1 MGSVNDNQYN
11 FPAIKIHNLTKRY
24 AEGKSERI
32 LFANLQLHVEHGE
45 ILALLGR
52 SGSGKSTLLNLIS
65 CIDKSDAG
73 QIWINNQ
80 NVIALSEKECTLWR
94 RRNLGFIFQFF
105 NLIPTLTI
113 AENVLL
119 PLELNRLDTSVK
131 RHEVLELLASVQLE
145 HRQNDFPENL
155 SGGEQQRIAI
165 IRALAH
171 QPLLLLADEPTGN
184 LDTETG
190 TEVLNLMLDLIKRT
204 RTTAIIVTHSDMV
217 ADHAD
222 RIMRLDNGQLQV
234 VTR

>member
-1 MGSVNDNQYN
+1 
-11 FPAIKIHNLTKRY
+11 
-24 AEGKSERI
+24 
-32 LFANLQLHVEHGE
+32 
-45 ILALLGR
+45 LG
-52 SGSGKSTLLNLIS
+52 
-65 CIDKSDAG
+65 
-73 QIWINNQ
+73 
-80 NVIALSEKECTLWR
+80 
-94 RRNLGFIFQFF
+94 
-105 NLIPTLTI
+105 
-113 AENVLL
+113 
-119 PLELNRLDTSVK
+119 
-131 RHEVLELLASVQLE
+131 